1 MKVLH
6 VLETSLPHTVGYT
19 VRARYIVDHQR
30 RLGLEPVVVT
40 SPLFPP
46 KQPPER
52 IEEYDGVRYY
62 RTNHIRPPASAKSK
76 IGSYALRIAMALRY
90 RRAVLEIARRERPD
104 VLHAHSSY
112 ANAYAALPAAR
123 ELALPLVYEVRTLWG
138 EAAVV
143 EDGLRPDSWKH
154 RLIWQ
159 LELGAMRRATMVAPI
174 SRGIREELIN
184 KGIPSE
190 KLEIVPNG
198 VDSSRFVPSPRDQAR
213 AQSMGLADRFVIGF
227 IGSIRRLEGL
237 STLLQAFGIC
247 RTQRQGISLVIV
259 GDGPERSA
267 LEAQVRQLGLAGV
280 VLTGN
285 VPHSEVSSWY
295 SIMDMLVYP
304 RIRAVITER
313 VTPLKPLEAMALGK
327 VCIGS
332 DVGGLTELIQHGTT
346 GLTFRAGDAKHLA
359 AVIISLMDDQA
370 LRDRLR
376 QSALDFVRK
385 EREWSVIVA
394 GYSKLYER
402 LIRERGSSRRQPSS
416 LSEVGGP
423 GTGTQP

>member
-1 MKVLH
+1 
-6 VLETSLPHTVGYT
+6 ETSLPHTVGYT
-19 VRARYIVDHQR
+19 VRARTIVDYQR
-30 RLGLEPVVVT
+30 RLGLEPVVIT
-40 SPLFPP
+40 SPLFRAQEPP
-46 KQPPER
+46 AQ
-52 IEEYDGVRYY
+52 IEEYEGVRYY
-62 RTNHIRPPASAKSK
+62 RTNHIRPPGSAKTKLS
-76 IGSYALRIAMALRY
+76 SYALRILMAVRY
-90 RRAVLEIARRERPD
+90 RRAVLEIARREHPD

-123 ELALPLVYEVRTLWG
+123 ELGLPLVYEVRTLWG

-174 SRGIREELIN
+174 SRGIRDELIN

-198 VDSSRFVPSPRDQAR
+198 VDSSRFVPGKRDQAR
-213 AQSMGLADRFVIGF
+213 AQSMGLADRLVIGF

-247 RTQRQGISLVIV
+247 RSQRQGISLVIV

-267 LEAQVRQLGLAGV
+267 LEAQARQLGLAGV
-280 VLTGN
+280 VFTGN

-295 SIMDMLVYP
+295 SVMDLLVYP
-304 RIRAVITER
+304 RIKAMINER

-327 VCIGS
+327 VCVAS
-332 DVGGLTELIQHGTT
+332 NVGGLTELIRDGET
-346 GLTFRAGDAKHLA
+346 GVIFRAEDAAHLA
-359 AVIISLMDDQA
+359 ATVLSLMDDP
-370 LRDRLR
+370 DRLR
-376 QSALDFVRK
+376 RLASAGLEFV
-385 EREWSVIVA
+385 
-394 GYSKLYER
+394 
-402 LIRERGSSRRQPSS
+402 
-416 LSEVGGP
+416 
-423 GTGTQP
+423 

>member
-1 MKVLH
+1 MKALH

-19 VRARYIVDHQR
+19 VRARYIVEHQR

-40 SPLFPP
+40 SPLFPAEQAP
-46 KQPPER
+46 AQV
-52 IEEYDGVRYY
+52 EEYEGVRYY
-62 RTNHIRPPASAKSK
+62 RTNHIRPPASARSK
-76 IGSYALRIAMALRY
+76 IGSYALRIAMAIRY
-90 RRAVLEIARRERPD
+90 RQAVLQIARRERPD

-123 ELALPLVYEVRTLWG
+123 ELGLPLLYEVRTLWG

-174 SRGIREELIN
+174 ARGIREELIN
-184 KGIPSE
+184 KGIPPE

-198 VDSSRFVPSPRDQAR
+198 VDTSRFVPRPRDVAR

-237 STLLQAFGIC
+237 STLLEAFGIC

-267 LEAQVRQLGLAGV
+267 LEEQARRLGLAGV
-280 VLTGN
+280 VFTGN
-285 VPHSEVSSWY
+285 VPHAEVSSWY
-295 SIMDMLVYP
+295 SIMDVLVYP
-304 RIRAVITER
+304 RIKAVITER

-332 DVGGLTELIQHGTT
+332 DVGGLTELIDDRVT
-346 GLTFRAGDAKHLA
+346 GLIFRAGDAKHLA
-359 AVIISLMDDQA
+359 AVMMSLMDDPA
-370 LRDRLR
+370 ARDRLR
-376 QSALDFVRK
+376 QAALDFVKK

-394 GYSKLYER
+394 RYSKLYER
-402 LIRERGSSRRQPSS
+402 LIGERGTYGRQPGS
-416 LSEVGGP
+416 LSEARGP
-423 GTGTQP
+423 GSGTRS

>member
-40 SPLFPP
+40 SPLFLAKEPP
-46 KQPPER
+46 AK
-52 IEEYDGVRYY
+52 IEEYEGVRYY

-76 IGSYALRIAMALRY
+76 IGSYALRIAMTMRY

-104 VLHAHSSY
+104 ILHAHSSY

-123 ELALPLVYEVRTLWG
+123 ELGLPLVYEVRTLWG
-138 EAAVV
+138 ESAVV

-154 RLIWQ
+154 RLIWR
-159 LELGAMRRATMVAPI
+159 LELGAMRRASMVVPI
-174 SRGIREELIN
+174 SRGIREELISR
-184 KGIPSE
+184 GIPSE

-198 VDSSRFVPSPRDQAR
+198 VDSSRFVPGPRDQAR
-213 AQSMGLADRFVIGF
+213 AQSMGLGDRFVIGF
-227 IGSIRRLEGL
+227 VGSIRRLEGL

-267 LEAQVRQLGLAGV
+267 LEAQVRQLGLARV
-280 VLTGN
+280 VFTGN

-295 SIMDMLVYP
+295 SIMDLLVYP
-304 RIRAVITER
+304 RIKAVINER

-327 VCIGS
+327 VCVAS
-332 DVGGLTELIQHGTT
+332 NVGGLTELIRDGET
-346 GLTFRAGDAKHLA
+346 GVIFRADDAAELA
-359 AVIISLMDDQA
+359 ATILSLMDDP
-370 LRDRLR
+370 DRLR
-376 QSALDFVRK
+376 RLGSAGLEYVRK
-385 EREWSVIVA
+385 EREWSAVVQRYQGI
-394 GYSKLYER
+394 YDRSIQQEKQQ
-402 LIRERGSSRRQPSS
+402 IS
-416 LSEVGGP
+416 
-423 GTGTQP
+423 

>member
-6 VLETSLPHTVGYT
+6 VLETSQPHTVGYT

-52 IEEYDGVRYY
+52 IEEYEGVRYY
-62 RTNHIRPPASAKSK
+62 RTNHIRPPASARSK

-198 VDSSRFVPSPRDQAR
+198 VDSSRFVPGKRDQAR

-227 IGSIRRLEGL
+227 IGSVRRLEGL

-247 RTQRQGISLVIV
+247 RSQRQGISLVIV

-267 LEAQVRQLGLAGV
+267 LEAQARQLGLAGV
-280 VLTGN
+280 VFTGN

-295 SIMDMLVYP
+295 SVMDLLVYP
-304 RIRAVITER
+304 RIKAVINER

-327 VCIGS
+327 VCVAS
-332 DVGGLTELIQHGTT
+332 NVGGLTELIRDGET
-346 GLTFRAGDAKHLA
+346 GVIFRAEDAAHLA
-359 AVIISLMDDQA
+359 ATVLSLMDDP
-370 LRDRLR
+370 DRLR
-376 QSALDFVRK
+376 RLASAGLEFVRK
-385 EREWSVIVA
+385 ERQWSAVA
-394 GYSKLYER
+394 QRYQRIYGR
-402 LIRERGSSRRQPSS
+402 LIQQQKQQLRSADA
-416 LSEVGGP
+416 
-423 GTGTQP
+423 

>member
-6 VLETSLPHTVGYT
+6 VLETSQPHTVGYT

-52 IEEYDGVRYY
+52 IEEYEGVRYY
-62 RTNHIRPPASAKSK
+62 RTNHIRPPASARSK

-198 VDSSRFVPSPRDQAR
+198 VDSSRFVPGKRDQAR

-247 RTQRQGISLVIV
+247 RSRRQGISLVIV

-267 LEAQVRQLGLAGV
+267 LEAQARQLGLAGV
-280 VLTGN
+280 VFTGN

-295 SIMDMLVYP
+295 SVMDLLVYP
-304 RIRAVITER
+304 RIKAVINER

-327 VCIGS
+327 VCIAS
-332 DVGGLTELIQHGTT
+332 NVGGLTELIRDGET
-346 GLTFRAGDAKHLA
+346 GVIFRAEDAAHLA
-359 AVIISLMDDQA
+359 ATVLSLMDDP
-370 LRDRLR
+370 DRLR
-376 QSALDFVRK
+376 RLANTGLEFVRK
-385 EREWSVIVA
+385 ERQWSAVA
-394 GYSKLYER
+394 QRYQRIYGR
-402 LIRERGSSRRQPSS
+402 LIQQQKQQLRSADA
-416 LSEVGGP
+416 
-423 GTGTQP
+423 